1 MPAEQKETASDRRQ
15 FLSRTAATGAGVLVG
30 ASALEALLPSL
41 ADAKRKHGVT
51 RREIWRSSRRRRL
64 PRRSP

>member
-30 ASALEALLPSL
+30 ASALEALVPRPGR
-41 ADAKRKHGVT
+41 AKR
-51 RREIWRSSRRRRL
+51 EQA
-64 PRRSP
+64 